1 MLIGARLFEAVAFL
15 VLLAGLATVACS
27 SDEPDDGRVGLVV
40 RSDDGEAA
48 RLRVEIADTAEER
61 QVGLSGRS
69 SLDRDAGMLFVT
81 EGHLGFWMKD
91 TLIPLSVAFLSECG
105 EVLAIANMEP
115 QSLEIHNT
123 ARPYSF
129 GLEVNGGWFAANGIE
144 VGDDVELP
152 DGIRPAG
159 CD

>member
-1 MLIGARLFEAVAFL
+1 LIGARLLEAIAICF
-15 VLLAGLATVACS
+15 LLAGLAIVACG
-27 SDEPDDGRVGLVV
+27 SDQPDDGRVGLVL
-40 RSDDGEAA
+40 RGDDGETVP
-48 RLRVEIADTAEER
+48 LRVEIADTAEER
-61 QVGLSGRS
+61 QVGLSGRI

-91 TLIPLSVAFLSECG
+91 TLIPLSVAFLGECG

-123 ARPYSF
+123 PRPYSF

-152 DGIRPAG
+152 DEVRPASCG
-159 CD
+159 